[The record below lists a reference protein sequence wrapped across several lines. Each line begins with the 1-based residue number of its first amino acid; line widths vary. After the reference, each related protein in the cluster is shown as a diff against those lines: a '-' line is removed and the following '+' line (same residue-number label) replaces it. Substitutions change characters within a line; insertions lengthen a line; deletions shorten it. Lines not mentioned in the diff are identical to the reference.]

1 MELRIGRRRGLASPG
16 AWEALDA
23 GATSRGAEHNGSSSA
38 SAWSWRSINRRFL
51 PRAMWVSSDSLPV
64 LVGVLCGVLLWSAS
78 YSGQMTQGSSDGSS
92 GSSADSRRGG
102 FETPLGVHDR
112 VAGSD
117 RPRALEGDVDSIDGG
132 GARVERGKGEA
143 GEVSS
148 QAFRTMCCASFRTLA
163 PTATHTA
170 II

>member
-1 MELRIGRRRGLASPG
+1 VALCHHAG

-92 GSSADSRRGG
+92 ADSRRGG

-132 GARVERGKGEA
+132 GARVQRGKGDA